1 MSDSSEFF
9 RSGGRER
16 VLRVT
21 TSGTFTP
28 SAAHLAKGGVA
39 TVTASGGAGSGA
51 LNRAVTGTTH
61 TRLGGGNAG
70 ERVRRTV
77 ALAGPVSY
85 TIGAGGSARS
95 ATGTTTATLA
105 GNDGGDTV
113 ITGLFTAKGGKG
125 GATIGTVSVFRGG
138 DGAGGLGA
146 MSASTSGSNDARG
159 GVGVDGTNGGGGGTV
174 ADTNTPYG
182 ITARDGGGDG
192 ICQSNATVGTVL
204 PGNNGL
210 PGSGAGGGAISVIAA
225 SSENLT
231 VTSGAG
237 AGGWIEFRWVE

>member
-9 RSGGRER
+9 RSGGKPR

-28 SAAHLAKGGVA
+28 SAAHLARGGVV
-39 TVTASGGAGSGA
+39 TITASGGGGSGA
-51 LNRAVTGTTH
+51 LSRLTSGSTP
-61 TRLGGGNAG
+61 TRLGGSCAG

-77 ALAGPVSY
+77 ALVGAVSY
-85 TIGAGGSARS
+85 TVGAGGAARS
-95 ATGTTTATLA
+95 ATGTATANLA

-113 ITGLFTAKGGKG
+113 VTGILTAKGGKG
-125 GATIGTVSVFRGG
+125 GLSTIAFNKGG

-146 MSASTSGSNDARG
+146 VSATSGPVDARG
-159 GVGVDGTNGGGGGTV
+159 GVGVDGTNGGGGGAVSDLGVPWMTS
-174 ADTNTPYG
+174 
-182 ITARDGGGDG
+182 ARDGGGEG
-192 ICQSNATVGTVL
+192 ISQYPATVGTIL
-204 PGNNGL
+204 PGVNAT
-210 PGSGAGGGAISVIAA
+210 PGTGAGGGAISVVAA

-237 AGGWIEFRWVE
+237 AGGWIEFAWTE